1 MSNIDLVKLLNQ
13 KKDEMELKE
22 YIVCPVHGCD
32 MHIKA
37 SEILSNNTMEV
48 AGDIDR
54 TYNHR
59 AIRVEGNTVIKF
71 TYRCPQK
78 CEFSF
83 QGNDVSLSGPIRF
96 VNA

>member
-1 MSNIDLVKLLNQ
+1 
-13 KKDEMELKE
+13 MELKQ
-22 YIVCPVHGCD
+22 YITCPVHGCD

-37 SEILSNNTMEV
+37 SEILSNNTSEV

-59 AIRVEGNTVIKF
+59 AIRIEGNTVTKF
-71 TYRCPQK
+71 TYRCLHK
-78 CEFSF
+78 CEFIFHDS
-83 QGNDVSLSGPIRF
+83 DVPLSKPIRF